1 MNHSE
6 LNKTKKQTEDRRQK
20 DSQWDGVSSKQLTLS
35 HLFTVFHRFEVD
47 GGDGTDHLHG
57 FSFHQTGVLLVPTS
71 PFQIQT
77 SDKYSILKGVW
88 QKRERGIQGRVRWE
102 ILHLFGG
109 DILHLDRNKCLW
121 QTAMPIRS
129 WNWEKKEDGGV
140 KTREGGGL
148 QGTRE
153 GEGRGKDT

>member
-1 MNHSE
+1 MMNHSE

-77 SDKYSILKGVW
+77 SDKYSILKGV
-88 QKRERGIQGRVRWE
+88 
-102 ILHLFGG
+102 
-109 DILHLDRNKCLW
+109 
-121 QTAMPIRS
+121 
-129 WNWEKKEDGGV
+129 
-140 KTREGGGL
+140 
-148 QGTRE
+148 
-153 GEGRGKDT
+153 